1 MNKKLLLFAV
11 TMLASVTMFAQN
23 WAKPVATNY
32 QFAKELK
39 VSQQANTPYWEG
51 DTTVYY
57 LYNVEA
63 DAFLSNAQCPT
74 HAQWSTHAALKVGS
88 GNAVMIAK
96 YRLAPI
102 FTTDTT
108 YVEVDGEEV
117 MKVDTTNI
125 EIPEW
130 DGKTYTI
137 VDFYNNRWWYVFPT
151 STYAMFVDNQGQED
165 HMWDIK
171 SMGNGVYRF
180 SVSDLNPAW
189 NSHAADS
196 IFGNKE
202 TYFGFNKLDNDY
214 DPTLEENAVM
224 PLTPMLSVTDKAYN
238 PGAAEEERMEDAELA
253 VDWKLMPEAEFKKY
267 ESHLKA
273 WNYLNDGKLDEYI
286 DAVEEKYGNK
296 IDLSKVKAFLS
307 STSPVLY
314 EDIEAAIA
322 ESDKAIRDYI
332 INVVFPEATD
342 ENPINIT
349 FLMENA
355 SLEKRNKDGWDIT
368 AGIGDNLKY
377 QETDGNFTTFTING
391 ESLRGYYNNETGSW
405 ISGFI
410 EAWLPS
416 PGKLGNGT
424 ISQTIKGLPAGKYSF
439 TCDAIACNQG
449 AGKQENVGVYLF
461 AEGGGVSMKTPISTA
476 NETPENFELTFVSG
490 GGDIVM
496 GLMSLNADANWM
508 AADNFELWYY
518 GAVEGDPFEA
528 ILKTNIARYEKE
540 YPDVDALMA
549 NQEIKDAYSAE
560 LAVALSTKENFQ
572 QEDSILA
579 IAYNNLKQSVAD
591 YVRMESLMEEVYAK
605 AEAFQDS
612 DFPGL
617 GEILGEYYE
626 FTLLQAYNEC
636 TADAAMIDTIAA
648 TMGKM
653 IVEHIT
659 ANVKAGDELTPL
671 ISNPAFD
678 NDFSGWSTTGARPAF
693 GGKGANGLNQIGDVQ
708 KLEGGNAE
716 VYHAAFDMFQIV
728 RNMPK
733 GSFKLTC
740 QAYERNDNQ
749 DDLNWER
756 SWTGEDNTEVGIT
769 AYLYANEFTQKVNHI
784 MVGAQDELVY
794 QANDAT
800 GWPTDT
806 YSSTWSKY
814 VPNSMDGANFYFNLG
829 EDHQTYLVEVNFTLA
844 EAGDSIRIGLK
855 NTFANS
861 WVIFDNFRLYYN
873 GDDASAYAEAIEKLT
888 EKLNNVFENGI
899 GGKDAEQKVADA
911 LKGLAD
917 AVTSNNGDKCL
928 EAITVGTEALAYAQK
943 SIEDY
948 AALETAWNDLSEVV
962 ETYAETASPEILAQA
977 NAVFDKIQSA
987 LEKMNLTNE
996 EAEALIDQATYY
1008 ISAVKIPD
1016 TTGASPENPIDL
1028 SEVIVNNSFDTQD
1041 DFSGWSGSGFGSGG
1055 TKSTNAERYSMG
1067 FDTYQDI
1074 AGLPAGYYV
1083 AYVQAFYRHG
1093 DSGTDYAKFTGTQT
1107 SDKEAYFYVTTSEG
1121 TVETE
1126 VAYCSSAAVPQTES
1140 WVSGGTSTVGTGL
1153 VIPNT
1158 MLAMNVWCQQT
1169 TEEAG
1174 EFDRYTNGAAYYN
1187 HLIQTKVGE
1196 DGKLRI
1202 GVKKDGN
1209 VGSDWFICDNF
1220 RLYYVGANADPAVD
1234 SGIENIVANEKAV
1247 VGIYNLAGQKLSAPM
1262 KGFNIINGK
1271 KFFVK

>member
-560 LAVALSTKENFQ
+560 LAIANSCTADFQ
-572 QEDSILA
+572 KEDSILA

-626 FTLLQAYNEC
+626 FTLLQHYNEC

-678 NDFSGWSTTGARPAF
+678 NNFSGWSSTGATPAF
-693 GGKGANGLNQIGDVQ
+693 GGKGGNGLNEIGDVQ
-708 KLEGGNAE
+708 KLGSGNAE
-716 VYHAAFDMFQIV
+716 VFQKAFDMFQIV

-733 GSFKLTC
+733 GAFKLTA
-740 QAYERNDNQ
+740 QAYERNDADGGRWQ
-749 DDLNWER
+749 SDWAE
-756 SWTGEDNTEVGIT
+756 GPEVGIN
-769 AYLYANEFTQKVNHI
+769 AVLYANDFESKVNNI
-784 MVGAQDELVY
+784 MAGAQDEIVY
-794 QANDAT
+794 AKADES

-806 YSSTWSKY
+806 YAEQYEKY
-814 VPNSMDGANFYFNLG
+814 VPNSMDGANFYFNISPETYEVSVDFVLG
-829 EDHQTYLVEVNFTLA
+829 H
-844 EAGDSIRIGLK
+844 AGDSITIGLK
-855 NTFANS
+855 NTYNNS
-861 WVIFDNFRLYYN
+861 WVIFDNFRLFYTGDGIEALEEPVNSMLAKLDAVLADEDSFYGADVMPKVEAVRKELADAYAANDADGVFAALDKGNEAITYYTDSKAAYEALN
-873 GDDASAYAEAIEKLT
+873 TAYDALTSEYYAHEESEFSEERNNAVKDALEKADHALTYFDLTPDEANELAQTMKELKSQLLLPEGGYVDLTSDMFYTWTTFDASAEQVSQAGCAFNLNQNNSMVYGDANVMYNNFADLTGADVLVLVATTGTPRLLFNRPDPPAGGSDSHGGTIPVELPRDEAQGWWTIT
-888 EKLNNVFENGI
+888 ENEDGSKTYVVDLKRITEEYGYCHLNAIKGANF
-899 GGKDAEQKVADA
+899 ADTY
-911 LKGLAD
+911 
-917 AVTSNNGDKCL
+917 VTSIQLGYGVDS
-928 EAITVGTEALAYAQK
+928 AIK
-943 SIEDY
+943 SIDVDRK
-948 AALETAWNDLSEVV
+948 AAAGIYT
-962 ETYAETASPEILAQA
+962 
-977 NAVFDKIQSA
+977 
-987 LEKMNLTNE
+987 
-996 EAEALIDQATYY
+996 
-1008 ISAVKIPD
+1008 IS
-1016 TTGASPENPIDL
+1016 GA
-1028 SEVIVNNSFDTQD
+1028 
-1041 DFSGWSGSGFGSGG
+1041 
-1055 TKSTNAERYSMG
+1055 K
-1067 FDTYQDI
+1067 
-1074 AGLPAGYYV
+1074 
-1083 AYVQAFYRHG
+1083 
-1093 DSGTDYAKFTGTQT
+1093 
-1107 SDKEAYFYVTTSEG
+1107 VTTL
-1121 TVETE
+1121 
-1126 VAYCSSAAVPQTES
+1126 QR
-1140 WVSGGTSTVGTGL
+1140 GL
-1153 VIPNT
+1153 
-1158 MLAMNVWCQQT
+1158 
-1169 TEEAG
+1169 
-1174 EFDRYTNGAAYYN
+1174 
-1187 HLIQTKVGE
+1187 
-1196 DGKLRI
+1196 
-1202 GVKKDGN
+1202 
-1209 VGSDWFICDNF
+1209 
-1220 RLYYVGANADPAVD
+1220 
-1234 SGIENIVANEKAV
+1234 
-1247 VGIYNLAGQKLSAPM
+1247 
-1262 KGFNIINGK
+1262 NIIVDQNGK
-1271 KFFVK
+1271 ARKVFVK

>member
-1 MNKKLLLFAV
+1 MNKKLLLFCV

-23 WAKPVATNY
+23 WDKPEVSNY
-32 QFAKELK
+32 KFVSEMK
-39 VSQQANTPYWEG
+39 VSQQANAPYWEG
-51 DTTVYY
+51 DTTIYY
-57 LYNVEA
+57 LFNMEA
-63 DAFLSNAQCPT
+63 GGFLSNANCPT
-74 HAQWSTHAALKVGS
+74 HAPWATHASLKIGA
-88 GNAVMIAK
+88 GNKVMIAK
-96 YRLAPI
+96 YRLDPI
-102 FTTDTT
+102 IVTDTT
-108 YVEVDGEEV
+108 YVNVEGEEEPV
-117 MKVDTTNI
+117 MKVDTVSIT
-125 EIPEW
+125 IPEW
-130 DGKTYTI
+130 DGVTYKI
-137 VDFYNNRWWYVFPT
+137 LDYYSGAWRGVFPT
-151 STYAMFVDNQGQED
+151 STYNMFVDRNGQAD
-165 HMWDIK
+165 YMWNIK
-171 SMGNGVYRF
+171 HVGNGVYNI
-180 SVSDLNPAW
+180 SVSDLNPTW
-189 NSHAADS
+189 NSHYADS
-196 IFGNKE
+196 IFGNPE
-202 TYFGFNKLDNDY
+202 TYLGFNKLDNDY
-214 DPTLEENAVM
+214 DPTLEDAAVVM
-224 PLTPMLSVTDKAYN
+224 PLTPMLSVTNKAYN
-238 PGAAEEERMEDAELA
+238 PDAAEGEQMEDAELCI
-253 VDWKLMPEAEFKKY
+253 DWKFMAEEEFNKY
-267 ESHLKA
+267 ASHLKA

-286 DAVEEKYGNK
+286 DGVEEKYGNK
-296 IDLSKVKAFLS
+296 VDLSKVKAILN

-314 EDIEAAIA
+314 EDLEAAIA
-322 ESDKAIRDYI
+322 ETDQAIRDYLI
-332 INVVFPEATD
+332 TVIFAD
-342 ENPINIT
+342 ASDDNPVNIT
-349 FLMENA
+349 VLMENA

-439 TCDAIACNQG
+439 TCDAIACNQS

-528 ILKTNIARYEKE
+528 ILKTNIARYDKE

-560 LAVALSTKENFQ
+560 LATAKSCTADFQ

-678 NDFSGWSTTGARPAF
+678 NNFSGWSTTGARPAF

-708 KLEGGNAE
+708 KLESGNAE

-740 QAYERNDNQ
+740 QAYERNDGG
-749 DDLNWER
+749 WENH
-756 SWTGEDNTEVGIT
+756 WAEGPEVGIT

-784 MVGAQDELVY
+784 MVGAQDDFVY
-794 QANDAT
+794 RANDSD
-800 GWPTDT
+800 GYPSDT
-806 YSSTWSKY
+806 HSSTWSKY

-829 EDHQTYLVEVNFTLA
+829 EDHQMYLVEVNFTLP

-855 NTFANS
+855 NTATNS

-917 AVTSNNGDKCL
+917 AVASNNGDKCL

-962 ETYAETASPEILAQA
+962 ETYAETASPEVLAQA

-996 EAEALIDQATYY
+996 EAEELIDQATYY

-1093 DSGTDYAKFTGTQT
+1093 SSGDDYSKFTGASEST
-1107 SDKEAYFYVTTSEG
+1107 KEAYFYVTTSEG

-1158 MLAMNVWCQQT
+1158 MLAMNVWSQQT

-1174 EFDRYTNGAAYYN
+1174 EFDRYTKKAKYYN

-1271 KFFVK
+1271 KYFVK